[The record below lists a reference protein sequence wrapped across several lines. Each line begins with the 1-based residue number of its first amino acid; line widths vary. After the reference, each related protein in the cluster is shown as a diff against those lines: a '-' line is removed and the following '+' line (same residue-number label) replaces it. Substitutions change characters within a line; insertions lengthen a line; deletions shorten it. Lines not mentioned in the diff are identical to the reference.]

1 MTINKS
7 SVITKSVFLGVF
19 DTKFQKQAAEAETQQ
34 ESDNEEEDIGG
45 IFKKVSKQQQKLKSE
60 KDNMNLMES
69 SLMFPWN
76 TATKDWTEEEV
87 SVLSFSTST
96 STNFSSTE

>member
-1 MTINKS
+1 MC
-7 SVITKSVFLGVF
+7 FLGVF
-19 DTKFQKQAAEAETQQ
+19 DTKFQKQAAETEAQQ

-45 IFKKVSKQQQKLKSE
+45 IFKKVSKQQQKLKSD

-76 TATKDWTEEEV
+76 TATKDWTDEEV
-87 SVLSFSTST
+87 SVLLF
-96 STNFSSTE
+96 